1 MLTVSPCRVHR
12 LDHPPGV
19 TCTTIRRPH
28 RAQYRGG
35 SSSLAARHAS
45 CPSPPPAP
53 VIGWPHRSQYAVSL
67 TAAFLRRDGTNDDTR
82 MS

>member
-35 SSSLAARHAS
+35 SSSLAARHIS
-45 CPSPPPAP
+45 CARPPAP
-53 VIGWPHRSQYAVSL
+53 VIGCPHRSQYAVSL
-67 TAAFLRRDGTNDDTR
+67 TAAFLRCDGTNDDTR